1 MVALLPPQRFR
12 SRLRRRGGGSGV
24 SAGRLEELQGAQV
37 VPAAALLG
45 RRHPEEMEAFLQAQ
59 VFGGHDAP
67 GGVEGLQG
75 EEPLPSDLRQPDAAS
90 GAGEGLRGSP
100 QVSEG

>member
-1 MVALLPPQRFR
+1 M
-12 SRLRRRGGGSGV
+12 

-37 VPAAALLG
+37 VPAAAPLG

-59 VFGGHDAP
+59 VFGGRDAP

-90 GAGEGLRGSP
+90 GTWKGIRGSP